1 MAAPVLPAN
10 AEPRTVNRE
19 LPAHVMDPD
28 LARLCAIPGHYDLS
42 AAEVAEV
49 IQVDARTVRRMV
61 QRGRLEAKL
70 HQGRGDG
77 KETRMRFTRLSVVL
91 YLVRVSSGDR
101 AAILG
106 SISLQCPEYL
116 KLAQALCTSLGGR
129 CLVDLDG
136 DDEDASS
143 AADETPRRRPKVKA
157 KRAAPKKTR
166 ALKVLKQRPETRKR
180 RQRRT
185 DAAKTARRR
194 KTKRV
199 PARKKTRRA

>member
-1 MAAPVLPAN
+1 M
-10 AEPRTVNRE
+10 NRE

-143 AADETPRRRPKVKA
+143 SAADETPRRRPKVKA

-166 ALKVLKQRPETRKR
+166 ALKVLKKRPETRKR
-180 RQRRT
+180 TQRRT

-199 PARKKTRRA
+199 PARKKTRRG